1 MKETKSL
8 VGQRFSRLMV
18 VSDSDKRN
26 KSRDTYW
33 RCRCDCGNFK
43 EVARSNL
50 VSKHVQSCGCLRKQK
65 VPQNAPIKHGER
77 GLKPTPTNRLYRIWL
92 HMKNRCYNQRSETY
106 QYYGAKGI
114 RICLEWMEY
123 LPFKR
128 WALANGYGDSLT
140 IDRINNHGD
149 YSPENCQW
157 LTRSANTKKAWQARR
172 SGK

>member
-1 MKETKSL
+1 MKKAKNL
-8 VGQRFSRLMV
+8 IGQRFGRLIV
-18 VSDSDKRN
+18 ISDSEKRN
-26 KSRDTYW
+26 KSRDIYW
-33 RCRCDCGNFK
+33 RCRCDCGNLH
-43 EVARSNL
+43 EVSHENL
-50 VSKHVQSCGCLRKQK
+50 ISKHVRSCGCLRRETAR
-65 VPQNAPIKHGER
+65 QNAITIHGER
-77 GLKPTPTNRLYRIWL
+77 TKDGLPTRRLYRIWL
-92 HMKNRCYNQRSETY
+92 HMKNRCHNKRSETY